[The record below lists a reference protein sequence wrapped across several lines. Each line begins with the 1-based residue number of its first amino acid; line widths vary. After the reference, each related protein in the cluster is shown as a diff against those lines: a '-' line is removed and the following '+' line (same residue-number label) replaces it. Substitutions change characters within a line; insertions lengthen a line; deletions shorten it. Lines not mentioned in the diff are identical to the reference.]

1 MLQETE
7 EEIEEIGQQR
17 NSRQDNHE
25 KAPHVPRA
33 ITIHRLQG
41 WLLR

>member
-7 EEIEEIGQQR
+7 EEIGQQR

-25 KAPHVPRA
+25 EAPHVPRA
-33 ITIHRLQG
+33 ITIRRLQG

>member
-7 EEIEEIGQQR
+7 EEIGWQR

-33 ITIHRLQG
+33 ITIRRLQG